1 MEASMRAGN
10 TSTDSCRISS
20 HTLGY
25 GGIVFVG
32 KTVSQIGERSMLVE
46 INHKRR
52 TRRRF
57 PAIAA
62 ITIAAA
68 RFA

>member
-1 MEASMRAGN
+1 LVETGSVTVAEYLLTPWEVAG
-10 TSTDSCRISS
+10 SVCGEDCCP
-20 HTLGY
+20 
-25 GGIVFVG
+25 
-32 KTVSQIGERSMLVE
+32 IGERSMLVE

-52 TRRRF
+52 IRCGF
-57 PAIAA
+57 SAIAA

>member
-1 MEASMRAGN
+1 
-10 TSTDSCRISS
+10 
-20 HTLGY
+20 
-25 GGIVFVG
+25 
-32 KTVSQIGERSMLVE
+32 MLVE

-52 TRRRF
+52 IRRRF

>member
-1 MEASMRAGN
+1 
-10 TSTDSCRISS
+10 
-20 HTLGY
+20 
-25 GGIVFVG
+25 
-32 KTVSQIGERSMLVE
+32 MLVE
-46 INHKRR
+46 INHKRS